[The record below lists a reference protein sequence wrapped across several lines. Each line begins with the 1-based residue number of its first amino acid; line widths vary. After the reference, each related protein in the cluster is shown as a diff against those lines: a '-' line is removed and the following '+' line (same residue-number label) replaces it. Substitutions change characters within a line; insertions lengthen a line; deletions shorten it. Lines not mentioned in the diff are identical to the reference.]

1 MTVVLDNPATD
12 REPDEI
18 VISYPPISR
27 AAIQAP
33 LCYTLGLAEE
43 LDEMKLSELAIE
55 NYRSL
60 REGSIAYG
68 DLNLFIGANASGKST
83 ILDALRFLHEG
94 MRAREFQTPVFHRGG
109 MIHLA
114 WKGDAA
120 NRIQLVVRL
129 EGEDRTYEWVIRLV
143 KEGAYG
149 FYVEEEVSE
158 ERPKEPPV
166 KLLESS
172 RGAGWWWSGEKG
184 ERVTLKQNGTACALA
199 AAAADAS
206 FPARDVA
213 EFVGRWGFFDPSPF
227 LLRHDWTTVESGRLD
242 PYGRNLGET
251 LYAIDQSSPEALE
264 KIVAAT
270 REIVGLPDEIE
281 IRESE
286 SDGRFYF
293 LQNEPGLRYR
303 VHQMGIS
310 SGTLRMLALMTAL
323 LAETERNLIGI
334 EEPENYVHPAALN
347 AFAQY
352 LLKVRERG
360 QFLVTTHSPLLLDY
374 LNEPEAVRV
383 VQRDEQRGTIVLPQE
398 NPDGVR
404 RALEASEFGLGEFY
418 ETKGF
423 GAD

>member
-1 MTVVLDNPATD
+1 
-12 REPDEI
+12 
-18 VISYPPISR
+18 
-27 AAIQAP
+27 
-33 LCYTLGLAEE
+33 
-43 LDEMKLSELAIE
+43 MKLSKLMVE

-60 REGSIAYG
+60 CEGSIAYG

-83 ILDALRFLHEG
+83 VLDALRFLHEG
-94 MRAREFQTPVFHRGG
+94 VRARDFQTPAFHRGG

-114 WKGDAA
+114 WKGDVA

-129 EGEDRTYEWVIRLV
+129 EGEDRTYEWLVRLV

-149 FYVEEEVSE
+149 FYVEEEVSAA
-158 ERPKEPPV
+158 RPQEPPV
-166 KLLESS
+166 KLLDSR

-206 FPARDVA
+206 FPGRDVA

-227 LLRHDWTTVESGRLD
+227 LLRRDWASVESGRLD

-251 LYAIDQSSPEALE
+251 LYALDQSSPKVLD

-270 REIVGLPDEIE
+270 REIVGLPEEIE
-281 IRESE
+281 VRESE

-293 LQNEPGLRYR
+293 LQNEPGLHYR
-303 VHQMGIS
+303 VHQMGVS

-323 LAETERNLIGI
+323 LTETERNLIGI

-347 AFAQY
+347 DFTKY
-352 LLKVRERG
+352 LLNVREHV
-360 QFLVTTHSPLLLDY
+360 QVLVTTHSPLLLDY
-374 LNEPEAVRV
+374 LNDPEAVRV
-383 VQRDEQRGTIVLPQE
+383 VQRDDEKGTIVLPQE

-404 RALEASEFGLGEFY
+404 RALEASEFGLGQFY

-423 GAD
+423 GAG